1 MDSVPGQET
10 HMQQGKRT
18 RTLQLERS
26 PRTKGK
32 DSRVPKQRSHE
43 LQGRPN
49 AAKEKKTPDS
59 SGAGEHAVLMTTIE
73 PLPLTAFSQA
83 LELKVFLLDLSLCP
97 LCFTQVLPLQVL
109 LRIYSKV
116 SLFWL
121 GPCSILEYSFG
132 TLL

>member
-1 MDSVPGQET
+1 MRRDFPCGPVVKNLLPTEEGMDSVPGQET

-49 AAKEKKTPDS
+49 AAKEINIFLKDKVVPQS
-59 SGAGEHAVLMTTIE
+59 SVLSRIWGN
-73 PLPLTAFSQA
+73 SYSH
-83 LELKVFLLDLSLCP
+83 KLL
-97 LCFTQVLPLQVL
+97 V
-109 LRIYSKV
+109 
-116 SLFWL
+116 
-121 GPCSILEYSFG
+121 GM
-132 TLL
+132 